1 MEKGLDAMKGPSKQ
15 ASALSPQAE
24 LSITWTVQDLT
35 STSPMMAPSS
45 TWNTRCQRPPAALP
59 PRGRHRQH
67 GLAPGEL
74 TLGRTPCCRSIA
86 PLSPQGPRR
95 KQQEQKPASRC
106 FACGPAVAGVGG
118 GAGSQDKYLC
128 APRKEGGHHIF
139 ALSLNHPRERSR
151 PCPWGH
157 SDGTFENICGVK
169 LCLRCNRDSKTQY
182 TYASWGNCL

>member
-1 MEKGLDAMKGPSKQ
+1 MKGPSKQ
-15 ASALSPQAE
+15 ASALSPQAG

-128 APRKEGGHHIF
+128 APRKEGGTTFLPYPSITPERGHGHALRDTLMAHLKMFVGSSF
-139 ALSLNHPRERSR
+139 AYVAT
-151 PCPWGH
+151 
-157 SDGTFENICGVK
+157 GTPKHNTPTPLGATVC
-169 LCLRCNRDSKTQY
+169 S
-182 TYASWGNCL
+182 